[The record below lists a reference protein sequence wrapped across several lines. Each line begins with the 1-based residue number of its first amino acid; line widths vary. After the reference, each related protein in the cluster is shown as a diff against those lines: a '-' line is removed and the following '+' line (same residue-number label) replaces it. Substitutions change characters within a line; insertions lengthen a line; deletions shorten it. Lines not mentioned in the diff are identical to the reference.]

1 MIMMFYDVGL
11 AMSMIEDEIRVDYAI
26 VRSGAEIM
34 VRCCSANQF

>member
-34 VRCCSANQF
+34 MRFCSANQF